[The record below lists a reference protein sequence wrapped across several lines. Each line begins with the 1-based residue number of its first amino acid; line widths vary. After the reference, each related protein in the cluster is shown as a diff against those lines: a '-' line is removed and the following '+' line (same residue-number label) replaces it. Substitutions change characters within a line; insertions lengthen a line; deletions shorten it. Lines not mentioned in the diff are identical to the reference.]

1 MRFLNK
7 KALLVA
13 AIGFMVA
20 GCLHLLN
27 GWVSDLPQGIHQ
39 TADDPSYLAPV
50 ENWLANGTWKDN
62 SVGASSYVQRPPLM
76 GIIHGVFF
84 GLFGSKS
91 VIATFVFFLLIHS
104 IALYRLPAL
113 LQNFVPAK
121 ISYYLAYLYAL
132 TPCFWGFLSYQ
143 ITEAISPSLLLLL
156 LSIRFNG
163 QRNSVFWIIF
173 LLTCTWFL
181 RPVLLLLA
189 PVFIV
194 FLWKKRAELISVDN
208 WKNPLI
214 VTLSLLAIAGWET
227 RKAGYMGEWGNPHPI
242 YHVTN
247 QSLFRPAHASLSN
260 VFRVWETRP
269 EVIHSIAGA
278 CWTGDSTAR
287 SIVALQLYVGERS
300 IPLSASELHR
310 LLTEYHAA
318 NQIVL
323 QKIADGT
330 LTGETSEEKQIRVQF
345 DRLAERLAQENRLQ
359 YHVRTPLISM
369 KEQFKKS
376 QLNLELFQLHY
387 RGNLIVEALR
397 WFCVILLNLLFL
409 GTFLLL
415 FGKNIDLRWLALGVL
430 LYCFYLFYVQR
441 ANEDRYMIPLLPF
454 IFTGGCAFWWK
465 VIFSNRRKAVQSD

>member
-1 MRFLNK
+1 MRSLNR

-27 GWVSDLPQGIHQ
+27 AWVSDLPQGIHH

-62 SVGASSYVQRPPLM
+62 SAGASSYVQRPPLM
-76 GIIHGVFF
+76 GIIHGVFY

-91 VIATFVFFLLIHS
+91 AIITFIFLLLIHS
-104 IALYRLPAL
+104 VALYRLPAL
-113 LQNFVPAK
+113 LQHFVPEK
-121 ISYYLAYLYAL
+121 TSYYLAYLYAL

-143 ITEAISPSLLLLL
+143 ITEAISPTLLLLL
-156 LSIRFNG
+156 LSVRFND
-163 QRNSVFWIIF
+163 QRNSIFWVVF
-173 LLTCTWFL
+173 LLTCIWFL
-181 RPVLLLLA
+181 RPVLVLLA
-189 PVFIV
+189 PVFLV
-194 FLWKKRAELISVDN
+194 FLWKRRANLISFSN

-214 VTLSLLAIAGWET
+214 VVLSLLAIVGWET

-242 YHVTN
+242 YHVNN

-269 EVIHSIAGA
+269 EVIHRIAGS

-287 SIVALQLYVGERS
+287 SLASLELYVRERS
-300 IPLSASELHR
+300 IPIPAPELHR
-310 LLTEYHAA
+310 LLAEYHAV

-323 QKIADGT
+323 HQIEAGR
-330 LTGETSEEKQIRVQF
+330 LRGETTGEKQIRIQF
-345 DRLAERLAQENRLQ
+345 DALAEKLAKENRFQ
-359 YHVRTPLISM
+359 YHLRTPLISM
-369 KEQFKKS
+369 KELFKKS

-387 RGNLIVEALR
+387 RGNLVVEGLR

-415 FGKNIDLRWLALGVL
+415 FGKNNDLKWLALGAI

-441 ANEDRYMIPLLPF
+441 ANEDRYMVPMLPLVF
-454 IFTGGCAFWWK
+454 IGGCSFWWK
-465 VIFSNRRKAVQSD
+465 VIFSKRRKAVQSD

>member
-1 MRFLNK
+1 MHRFMSGKRFKAPKSSIDRIFVFFHMRSLNR

-27 GWVSDLPQGIHQ
+27 AWVSDLPQGIHH

-62 SVGASSYVQRPPLM
+62 SAGASSYVQRPPLM
-76 GIIHGVFF
+76 GIIHGVFY

-91 VIATFVFFLLIHS
+91 AIITFIFLLLIHS
-104 IALYRLPAL
+104 VALYRLPAL
-113 LQNFVPAK
+113 LQHFVPEK
-121 ISYYLAYLYAL
+121 TSYYLAYLYAL

-143 ITEAISPSLLLLL
+143 ITEAISPTLLLLL
-156 LSIRFNG
+156 LSVRFND
-163 QRNSVFWIIF
+163 QRNSIFWVVF
-173 LLTCTWFL
+173 LLTCIWFL
-181 RPVLLLLA
+181 RPVLVLLA
-189 PVFIV
+189 PIF
-194 FLWKKRAELISVDN
+194 
-208 WKNPLI
+208 
-214 VTLSLLAIAGWET
+214 
-227 RKAGYMGEWGNPHPI
+227 
-242 YHVTN
+242 HVNN

-269 EVIHSIAGA
+269 EVIHRIAGS

-287 SIVALQLYVGERS
+287 SLASLELYVRERS
-300 IPLSASELHR
+300 IPIPAPELHR
-310 LLTEYHAA
+310 LLAEYHAV

-323 QKIADGT
+323 HQIEAGR
-330 LTGETSEEKQIRVQF
+330 LRGETTGEKQIRIQF
-345 DRLAERLAQENRLQ
+345 DALAEKLAKENRFQ
-359 YHVRTPLISM
+359 YHLRTPLISM
-369 KEQFKKS
+369 KELFKKS

-387 RGNLIVEALR
+387 RGNLVVEGLR

-415 FGKNIDLRWLALGVL
+415 FGKNNDLKWLALGAI

-441 ANEDRYMIPLLPF
+441 ANEDRYMVPMLPLVF
-454 IFTGGCAFWWK
+454 IGGCSFWWK
-465 VIFSNRRKAVQSD
+465 VIFSKRRKAVQSD